1 MSGSASTFSVTILE
15 KEYQVACPEDQQAEL
30 LLSARHLDEQM
41 RAIRSTGKVIGL
53 ERIAVMAALN
63 ISHELLQARNGVT
76 SSDTSGSN
84 TGEKKSGKTGGAK
97 AETATN
103 AIDPADAASLSGLN
117 AKLDEAL
124 HQLRQLE
131 IG

>member
-1 MSGSASTFSVTILE
+1 MSKASTFSVTILD
-15 KEYQVACPEDQQAEL
+15 KEYQVACPPEQQAEL

-63 ISHELLQARNGVT
+63 ISHELLQTRNGAGT
-76 SSDTSGSN
+76 GDGGGHAAGDGSN
-84 TGEKKSGKTGGAK
+84 ATSASGEVP
-97 AETATN
+97 AE
-103 AIDPADAASLSGLN
+103 LSEAEARGVAGLN